1 MANSY
6 NNLIALSSGE
16 VLIDL
21 TQDDVT
27 PEHVQQG
34 KWFHD
39 RTGEKKQGTN
49 TKTVDASKATATAEE
64 VLAGETFGRGDI
76 LDTGTM
82 PNNIGKTVEITSL
95 AGTPIPR
102 GYFDGSTLAKLSEA
116 EAGNIIAGNIKQ
128 GVTILGVDGT
138 YKPEDKTAIAKT
150 VDPTFSDV
158 TYQPSDDD
166 SDFYSSVTVNAIKVT
181 RTDNEFGG
189 VTVTI
194 G

>member
-39 RTGEKKQGTN
+39 RTGERKQGTN

-64 VLAGETFGRGDI
+64 VLAGETFGRGDT

-82 PNNIGKTVEITSL
+82 PNNTGKPVEINSL
-95 AGTPIPR
+95 AGTPISR
-102 GYFDGSTLAKLSEA
+102 GYFDGSTLAKIADSEA
-116 EAGNIIAGNIKQ
+116 DKLIAGNIKE
-128 GVTILGVDGT
+128 GVTILGVTGEYGADDISAQS
-138 YKPEDKTAIAKT
+138 KSVK
-150 VDPTFSDV
+150 PTFEKQTV
-158 TYQPSDDD
+158 QPD
-166 SDFYSSVTVNAIKVT
+166 SDYSFLSFVEVEAIQVT